1 MEISPS
7 SMRSGQQL
15 APRSVRIGAIGGV
28 IHIGLMVAIEV
39 LIMGFDPVLK
49 PENISRVI
57 VWLTLGLI
65 LTWLVRV
72 PRQEA
77 VSRKT
82 LGGWL
87 LVLLGGTIAGGL
99 LSVVS
104 QSAPPANTISMT
116 VSSYLLM
123 LALSFYIYG
132 GMAIVGAVPAL
143 LWAEYRM
150 LVPTVITAIGFLG
163 AVLSAWEQAQAPPA
177 LLPIITGYFL
187 YLGLWFIVPVL
198 ATIGGSVEFQVRKAM
213 GTSIS

>member
-1 MEISPS
+1 MGIFPT
-7 SMRSGQQL
+7 SMRGRQGV
-15 APRSVRIGAIGGV
+15 APRSVRIGAIGGL
-28 IHIGLMVAIEV
+28 IHIGLMVTIEV
-39 LIMGFDPVLK
+39 LIMEVDPVLK
-49 PENISRVI
+49 PEIISRVI
-57 VWLTLGLI
+57 VWSTLGLI
-65 LTWLVRV
+65 LAWLVRA
-72 PRQEA
+72 PRLEA
-77 VSRKT
+77 ISQKT

-123 LALSFYIYG
+123 HALSFYIYG

-150 LVPTVITAIGFLG
+150 VVPTGITAIGFLG
-163 AVLSAWEQAQAPPA
+163 AVLSAWEQAQAPPS

-198 ATIGGSVEFQVRKAM
+198 ATIGGTVEVQLRNAM
-213 GTSIS
+213 GTSNT